1 MPGVPEQEYEWR
13 VRRARELMAD
23 RGIEVLLVTDPM
35 HYQYFTGH
43 RAPGHAGRPSIFVLP
58 LDGAPALITMWVQ
71 KMFNE
76 LDGLPFPS
84 WVEDKRFYTEFP
96 FDSARPTD
104 WGIVDVLR
112 ERNAQR
118 ATIGIEL
125 GEWTKLGVPVA
136 DHERLKRDLPEARFV
151 DGGAVAWGC
160 RMIKSEWEVEQMRRA
175 CELSGRA
182 WKRVLGELK
191 IGHTARDIA
200 KMIALGY
207 DELGGPMM
215 FAGFA
220 RGATGE
226 HGAFQSG
233 DVLYLDGGGTF
244 GGYPTDFTRR
254 AVFGEPSPRQSEEH
268 RIALEI
274 QDAML
279 DAIRP
284 GVRVAKLFEIAV
296 ERIEAGGLRN
306 YSDHPAKRIGHGIGL
321 EQGEPPSLSG
331 ADSTVLS
338 AGMTLTV
345 EPKFYSED
353 GLVNPDEMV
362 LVTED
367 GHEVLS
373 TVPDRGLHV
382 IDAAI

>member
-1 MPGVPEQEYEWR
+1 MKGVPDQEFDRR
-13 VRRARELMAD
+13 VQCARELMGE
-23 RGIEVLLVTDPM
+23 RGIDVLLVTDPV

-58 LDGAPALITMWVQ
+58 RDGQPALITMWVQ
-71 KMFNE
+71 QMFNE

-96 FDSARPTD
+96 FEPSRPTD
-104 WGIVDVLR
+104 WGVADVLR
-112 ERNAQR
+112 ERNATR
-118 ATIGIEL
+118 STIAIEL
-125 GEWTKLGVPVA
+125 GEWTRLGLPVA
-136 DHERLKRDLPEARFV
+136 DYERLKADLPEARFI
-151 DGGAVAWGC
+151 DGGTVAWGC
-160 RMIKSEWEVEQMRRA
+160 RMIKSEWEIVQIRRA

-182 WKRVLGELK
+182 WEGVLRELE

-200 KMIALGY
+200 KMIALAY

-226 HGAFQSG
+226 GGAFKAG
-233 DVLYLDGGGTF
+233 DILYLDGGGTF

-254 AVFGEPSPRQSEEH
+254 AVFGAPSPRQLEEH
-268 RIALEI
+268 RVALEI
-274 QDAML
+274 QAAML
-279 DAIRP
+279 DALRP
-284 GVRVAKLFEIAV
+284 GVPVASVFQIGV
-296 ERIEAGGLRN
+296 ERTEAAGLRN
-306 YSDHPAKRIGHGIGL
+306 YADHPAKRLGHGIGL

-331 ADSTVLS
+331 ADPTILKT
-338 AGMTLTV
+338 GMVVTV

-362 LVTED
+362 LVTDD
-367 GHEVLS
+367 GCEILS
-373 TVPDRGLHV
+373 TIPDRGLHV
-382 IDAAI
+382 VGA